1 MVAQVAR
8 RYEGEVQ
15 FVGFGSRDSAA
26 RLEGFVDEHALD
38 GFPHAQ
44 DESGEL
50 RARLGVVGQ
59 PTWIFV
65 DATGKAE
72 KVYGELGEKRLVEE
86 LDQLV
91 AAAR

>member
-8 RYEGEVQ
+8 QYEDKVQ
-15 FVGFGSRDSAA
+15 FIGFGSRDSAA
-26 RLEGFVDEHALD
+26 NLEKFVEQYGLD
-38 GFPHAQ
+38 SFPHAA

-50 RARLGVVGQ
+50 RGRLGVVGQ

-65 DATGKAE
+65 DAAGKAE
-72 KVYGELGEKRLVEE
+72 KIYGELGEKRLVEE